1 MSTSK
6 LLLDLLNEFETP
18 GLKLGA
24 LKLNTEDN
32 CIYVTIGG
40 TKYKYTPNVAAKAGE
55 IYASITGMAK
65 HSTGKALAFLKKNAT
80 GEKLNEEIEEIEEA
94 VFPENHYTWFEVTA
108 PMMNLERRGK
118 MEHLAKGEV
127 IGIRRATSSDASGVH
142 SFRYPYRLITKK
154 RGPTIIFS
162 VEREEYDKLKKQFKP
177 LKGSLND

>member
-6 LLLDLLNEFETP
+6 MLLDLLNEFETP
-18 GLKLGA
+18 GLTLGA

-80 GEKLNEEIEEIEEA
+80 GEKLNEELEEIEEA

-127 IGIRRATSSDASGVH
+127 IGIRRATSSDGK
-142 SFRYPYRLITKK
+142 YRLITKK

-162 VEREEYDKLKKQFKP
+162 VDREDYDKLKKQFKP